1 MTPGVHFVISGHL
14 VVSGVLLILIGLPSL
29 YLILATWRVAHF
41 GLRKK
46 VVAHD
51 QLPVT
56 VLKPVC
62 GLEPGLYENLRSFC
76 LQEYPEYQV
85 IFGIRDRT
93 DPAIPIIERII
104 DELPNHDLDFVIDS
118 QTIGPNLKI
127 SNLHNIYRV
136 AKHDIL
142 VIADSDIRVDQ
153 DYISTI
159 VQEFGDRR
167 VGLVTCLY
175 TGTPQGGLTSRL
187 AAMFIN
193 EWFLPSV
200 LAVATNRGV
209 RFCFGATMVVRR
221 EVLEKIGAFKA
232 LSSYLADD
240 FVLGKL
246 VRQAGYTV
254 KLSSY
259 VVENIVSEKNFKE
272 LFMHELRWARTVR
285 SVEPIGHIFSFVM
298 YGIPLAILAAVYN
311 DLTIDS
317 DSLEI
322 FGIILVLLLRL
333 GLRYSVYK
341 SVGNLRKSPFWLL
354 PIRDFLCFAVWG
366 ISFFS
371 REIRWK
377 ENRFYVNRMGHMIGK
392 GTRS

>member
-1 MTPGVHFVISGHL
+1 MTHGIHL
-14 VVSGVLLILIGLPSL
+14 IVSGILAFLIGLPSL
-29 YLILATWRVAHF
+29 YITFATWRVAHF
-41 GLRKK
+41 GVKKK
-46 VVAHD
+46 VVVHD
-51 QLPVT
+51 QPPVT

-76 LQEYPEYQV
+76 QQEYPEYQV
-85 IFGIRDRT
+85 VFGVRDRT
-93 DPAIPIIERII
+93 DPAISVIERII
-104 DELPNHDLDFVIDS
+104 SELPNRDLDFVIDS

-127 SNLHNIYRV
+127 SNLHNMYRV

-153 DYISTI
+153 DYISSI
-159 VQEFGDRR
+159 VQEFDDQR

-209 RFCFGATMVVRR
+209 RFCFGATMVIRR
-221 EVLEKIGAFKA
+221 GVLEKIGAFKA

-240 FVLGKL
+240 FVLGRL
-246 VRQAGYTV
+246 VRQSGYTV

-259 VVENIVSEKNFKE
+259 VVENIVWEKNFKE

-285 SVEPIGHIFSFVM
+285 SVEPIGHIFSFIM
-298 YGIPLAILAAVYN
+298 YGIPLAILAAICN
-311 DLTIDS
+311 HLTIDS
-317 DSLEI
+317 DPLEI
-322 FGIILVLLLRL
+322 FGIILSLLSRL
-333 GLRYSVYK
+333 GLRHSVYK
-341 SVGNLRKSPFWLL
+341 AVRNSRKSPFWLL
-354 PIRDFLCFAVWG
+354 PIRDFLCFAIWG
-366 ISFFS
+366 ISFFG
-371 REIRWK
+371 RGIRWK
-377 ENRFYVNRMGHMIGK
+377 ENRFYVNRTGHMIGK
-392 GTRS
+392 GTKS